1 MCHAQ
6 NDDNTAFTLIEM
18 LVVIAI
24 LAILA
29 ALLVPSLRTARGRA
43 LETYCSSNLHQW
55 GVNFELYH
63 QDHDDEFERAD
74 WSTLEYYW
82 PNTLR
87 DYYDEDRILICPV
100 APTKRPPGFSL
111 PGPPRRGS
119 TFHAWNMETG
129 GFGPLANYLSSY
141 GKNGWAAN
149 PRGTWYYGADIIQNA
164 WNHTYQVERPAL
176 VPMLADS
183 AWVHTLPLH
192 SDPPPLFFDHVEP
205 SGFGQNMK
213 FHCMD
218 RHNGAINMLFLD
230 GHARRTGLKEIWTL
244 KWHPT
249 FNTENRWTRAGGVSP
264 GDWPKWM
271 KQYEDF

>member
-1 MCHAQ
+1 MTTNLNGPTGAHW
-6 NDDNTAFTLIEM
+6 NTTGPTRFVTITT
-18 LVVIAI
+18 
-24 LAILA
+24 
-29 ALLVPSLRTARGRA
+29 RT
-43 LETYCSSNLHQW
+43 
-55 GVNFELYH
+55 
-63 QDHDDEFERAD
+63 
-74 WSTLEYYW
+74 
-82 PNTLR
+82 
-87 DYYDEDRILICPV
+87 
-100 APTKRPPGFSL
+100 GFSL

-119 TFHAWNMETG
+119 TFHAWNTETG

-218 RHNGAINMLFLD
+218 RHNGTINMLFLD

-249 FNTENRWTRAGGVSP
+249 FNTENRWTRGGGVSP